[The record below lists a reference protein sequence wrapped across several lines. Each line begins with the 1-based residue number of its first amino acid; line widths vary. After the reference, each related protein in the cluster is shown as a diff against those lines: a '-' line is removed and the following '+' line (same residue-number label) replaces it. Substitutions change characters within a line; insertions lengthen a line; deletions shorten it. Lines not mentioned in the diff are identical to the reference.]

1 MSKTTKVMKLLADL
15 SPEEINEI
23 LNEYK
28 DTSGNQQEPQAQN
41 DLKETNKVGSSE
53 APQEK
58 AETPQSVET
67 KGVEQEQVSTEEK
80 ESPIEETQTT
90 QENQTETN
98 SVDGGVVGNE
108 IDNDPKYEAVEI
120 KDFVLKTDLEEYL
133 KSFESKLNALVDEN
147 KALKEKLDET
157 SKENTNLKDKYEGDS
172 FGAFQQRFGA
182 KQSANEKTP
191 YKDFD
196 TMYGELKEKLKF

>member
-28 DTSGNQQEPQAQN
+28 DTSGNQELQAQN
-41 DLKETNKVGSSE
+41 DLKETDKAGSSE
-53 APQEK
+53 TPKEEVK
-58 AETPQSVET
+58 TPQSVET
-67 KGVEQEQVSTEEK
+67 KGEEQEQVSTEEK
-80 ESPIEETQTT
+80 ESPIKETQTT
-90 QENQTETN
+90 QEDPTETN
-98 SVDGGVVGNE
+98 SVDGGVVGND
-108 IDNDPKYEAVEI
+108 IDDDPKYEAVEI
-120 KDFVLKTDLEEYL
+120 KDFVLKTDLEAYL

-182 KQSANEKTP
+182 KQNSNEKTP

>member
-28 DTSGNQQEPQAQN
+28 DTSGNQEPQAQN
-41 DLKETNKVGSSE
+41 DLKETDKVGSSE
-53 APQEK
+53 TPQEK

>member
-28 DTSGNQQEPQAQN
+28 DTSGNQELQAQN
-41 DLKETNKVGSSE
+41 DLKETDKVGSSE
-53 APQEK
+53 TPKEEVK
-58 AETPQSVET
+58 APQSVET
-67 KGVEQEQVSTEEK
+67 KGEEQEQVSTEEK
-80 ESPIEETQTT
+80 ESPIKETQTT
-90 QENQTETN
+90 QEDPTETN
-98 SVDGGVVGNE
+98 SVDGGVVGND

-120 KDFVLKTDLEEYL
+120 KDFVLKTDLEAYL

-182 KQSANEKTP
+182 KQNSNEKTP

>member
-28 DTSGNQQEPQAQN
+28 DTSGNQESQAQN
-41 DLKETNKVGSSE
+41 DLKETDKVGSSE
-53 APQEK
+53 TPQEK
-58 AETPQSVET
+58 AEAPQSVEA

-120 KDFVLKTDLEEYL
+120 KTSCLKLI
-133 KSFESKLNALVDEN
+133 
-147 KALKEKLDET
+147 
-157 SKENTNLKDKYEGDS
+157 
-172 FGAFQQRFGA
+172 
-182 KQSANEKTP
+182 
-191 YKDFD
+191 
-196 TMYGELKEKLKF
+196 